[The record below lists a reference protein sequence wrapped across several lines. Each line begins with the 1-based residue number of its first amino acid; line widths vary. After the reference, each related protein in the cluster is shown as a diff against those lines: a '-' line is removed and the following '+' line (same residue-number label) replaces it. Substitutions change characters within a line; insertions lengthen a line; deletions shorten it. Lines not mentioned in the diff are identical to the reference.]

1 MKTKKIIG
9 TVTRYTGDEHPY
21 LRSYD
26 VRIVA
31 VLHNGNAEPDED
43 GEIPG
48 YEHLD
53 NDTDIA
59 RFGGVTANDRIEVVP
74 YINKE
79 KRYSWVSSDPRA
91 EDLACFAGLTTRSR
105 TVAR

>member
-9 TVTRYTGDEHPY
+9 TVTRYAGDEHPY
-21 LRSYD
+21 LRGHD

-59 RFGGVTANDRIEVVP
+59 RFGGVTANDRIEVTP
-74 YINKE
+74 WIENE
-79 KRYSWVSSDPRA
+79 GRFSWVTSDPLA
-91 EDLACFAGLTTRSR
+91 IDLAAFSNLRSNDR
-105 TVAR
+105 

>member
-1 MKTKKIIG
+1 MKDQKIIG
-9 TVTRYTGDEHPY
+9 AITTYQGSEHAY
-21 LRSYD
+21 LRGHD

-31 VLHNGNAEPDED
+31 VLHNGNAEPDGD

-59 RFGGVTANDRIEVVP
+59 RFGGVTANDRIEVTP
-74 YINKE
+74 WIENE
-79 KRYSWVSSDPRA
+79 GRFSWVTSDPLA
-91 EDLACFAGLTTRSR
+91 IDLATFTQLRSNNR
-105 TVAR
+105 

>member
-1 MKTKKIIG
+1 MSTNNIIG
-9 TVTRYTGDEHPY
+9 TITTYDGQEHAY
-21 LRSYD
+21 LRGYP

-31 VLHNGNAEPDED
+31 ILRNGDAEPDAD

-59 RFGGVTANDRIEVVP
+59 RYGGVTANDRVEVAPWIE
-74 YINKE
+74 KE
-79 KRYSWVSSDPRA
+79 GRFSWVTSDPRA
-91 EDLACFAGLTTRSR
+91 VDLATFARLREGQ
-105 TVAR
+105 